1 MRDLEAWL
9 QKLGLSR
16 FAKVFEE
23 NEIDFEA
30 LPYVTENMLTQIGI
44 PIGPRAKLLAGISEL
59 ASLAASAPENRPPEQ
74 VQGESTAMRRHAERR
89 QITVMFCDLVD
100 STKLAERLD
109 PEDFRAVME
118 AYQKACGAII
128 ERYDGHVAQYRGD
141 GIDVYFGWPCAHED
155 AAERAVRAALD
166 IVEAITAIPA
176 PEPMAVRVGISTGI
190 VVVGETR
197 WGDPSTPPGA
207 VGKTLHVAARLQ
219 ALAPPNSVVIAE
231 TTSRL
236 VPGRFDQDDLGPQ
249 TLKGIADQLHAFRVY
264 QVREGS
270 SRFQA
275 DRARII
281 TPLVGRQVELAFL
294 QQRWRDASDG
304 EGQAV
309 FISGVSGIGKSRIVY
324 ELEAR
329 IEREQHFSLTFQC
342 LPHCTQSALFPVI
355 QQIRR
360 FGDLQREDSDEA
372 LLDKLERL
380 LSLATKQVEQAMPFV
395 AEMMSIPIGSRYG
408 APALSAQQMKAQT
421 LFVLVELLLNLSAK
435 RQILCILEDAQW
447 IDPSTQELLDL
458 LVARIEKARILLVV
472 THRREYQVRSLGN
485 VSGLTLTRLKRRDTA
500 EMVRLTFGDR
510 TISTAAMNRIIDET
524 DAIPL
529 FIEELAR
536 GVIESGR
543 AGPLDANAPH
553 TNLPASWSVPESLRD
568 SLAARLER
576 VPKARNVAQTAA
588 VIGREFSYDML
599 LQVTSPA
606 LSNDELDSMLAHLK
620 QHDIVRLIDNKPT
633 VRYEFKHALVRDAA
647 YESLL
652 ISSRREVHSKIAS
665 IIQNDY
671 PEVVAG
677 QPELLAFHYGLA
689 GNPESAVRYW
699 LLGGHRA
706 RSRSANIEATGQYQ
720 RALEF
725 LMSLPDRPERRA
737 MELEIQLSL
746 GLSCIAVRGYSSDD
760 TRKAFERACSLS
772 AELGDPRKELQALFG
787 LWGHCWMRA
796 HHDRAIELA
805 EKLLAKANQVRD
817 LMALILGY
825 RSLGSTL
832 FTLGDFI
839 RAREYLDRAVALGQQ
854 STTGDLFLSYAVD
867 PRIAAQLMLGWDLWI
882 LGYPEQGL
890 RNVLHALSEANR
902 QNEAYTAALAHYVTS
917 TVQLLRG
924 DIQDALVNA
933 DQSLALAKEHRIN
946 LFALY
951 SQFGRGCALA
961 KLGQK
966 EQAIFEIREGI
977 EEARRSNLGYMRGVM
992 LGWLATVQTEAGDPE
1007 GALSTVDEALKQTDD
1022 IAGRAWEAELR
1033 RLRGDILLAA
1043 RPDTEVEAERSY
1055 NDAIMVA
1062 RTQSARS
1069 LELRAA
1075 TSLARFLRAQGRH
1088 DEARALLI
1096 PIFNWFTEG
1105 LDTADLKEAKQLHD
1119 ELNEL
1124 KRRFCNVVPD
1134 SRARSLAGESGN

>member
-9 QKLGLSR
+9 QELGLSR

-30 LPYVTENMLTQIGI
+30 LPYLTENMLAQIGI

-59 ASLAASAPENRPPEQ
+59 ASLTASVAENAPPEQ
-74 VQGESTAMRRHAERR
+74 APGESTAPRRHAERR
-89 QITVMFCDLVD
+89 QITIMFCDLVD
-100 STKLAERLD
+100 STKLAESLD

-128 ERYDGHVAQYRGD
+128 ERYEGHVAQYRGD
-141 GIDVYFGWPCAHED
+141 GIDVYFGWPSARED

-166 IVEAITAIPA
+166 IVEAVTAVHG
-176 PEPMAVRVGISTGI
+176 PEPLAVRVGICTGI
-190 VVVGETR
+190 VVIAETR
-197 WGDPSTPPGA
+197 WGDPSVPPGA
-207 VGKTLHVAARLQ
+207 VGKSLHVAARLQ

-249 TLKGIADQLHAFRVY
+249 TLKGLAEPIRAFRVY
-264 QVREGS
+264 RVREGS

-275 DRARII
+275 DRARIL

-294 QQRWRDASDG
+294 QQRWRDAADG

-329 IEREQHFSLTFQC
+329 IKREQHFSLTFQC

-360 FGDLQREDSDEA
+360 LGDLQREDSNEN
-372 LLDKLERL
+372 LRDKLERL
-380 LSLATKQVEQAMPFV
+380 LSLATEQVERAMPFV
-395 AEMMSIPIGSRYG
+395 VEMMSIPSGSRYG
-408 APALSAQQMKAQT
+408 TPALTAQQLKAQT
-421 LFVLVELLLNLSAK
+421 LLALVELLLSLSAK
-435 RQILCILEDAQW
+435 RPILCLLEDAQW

-458 LVARIEKARILLVV
+458 LVGRIEKARILLVV
-472 THRREYQVRSLGN
+472 TYRPEYQVRSLSN

-500 EMVRLTFGDR
+500 EMVRLMFGES
-510 TISTAAMNRIIDET
+510 TVSTAAMNRIIDET
-524 DAIPL
+524 DSIPL
-529 FIEELAR
+529 FVEELAR

-543 AGPLDANAPH
+543 VGPLDENAPH
-553 TNLPASWSVPESLRD
+553 VDLPASWSVPDSLRD
-568 SLAARLER
+568 SLAARLDR
-576 VPKARNVAQTAA
+576 VPTARNVAQTAA

-599 LQVTSPA
+599 IQVTSPP
-606 LSNDELDSMLAHLK
+606 LSNDELDSTLAHLERY
-620 QHDIVRLIDNKPT
+620 DIVRLLDSKPT
-633 VRYEFKHALVRDAA
+633 LRYEFKHALVRDAA
-647 YESLL
+647 YESFL
-652 ISSRREVHSKIAS
+652 ISSRREVHSRIAS

-671 PEVVAG
+671 PEIVTE
-677 QPELLAFHYGLA
+677 QPELLAFHYSLA
-689 GNPESAVRYW
+689 GNTESAVRYW

-706 RSRSANIEATGQYQ
+706 RSRSANIEAAGQYQ
-720 RALEF
+720 KALELLVSLADTLDRRAL
-725 LMSLPDRPERRA
+725 
-737 MELEIQLSL
+737 ELEIQLSL
-746 GLSCIAVRGYSSDD
+746 GLCFIAVRGYSSDD

-772 AELGDPRKELQALFG
+772 AELDDPQKELQAVFG

-796 HHDRAIELA
+796 YHDRAIELA
-805 EKLLAKANQVRD
+805 EKLLAKADQLRD

-839 RAREYLDRAVALGQQ
+839 RAREYLDRAVALGQE
-854 STTGDLFLSYAVD
+854 STTGDSLLSYAVD

-890 RNVLHALSEANR
+890 RNVLHALSKATR
-902 QNEAYTAALAHYVTS
+902 QNDAYTAALAHYVTS
-917 TVQLLRG
+917 AVQLLRG
-924 DIQDALVNA
+924 DIQDALENA
-933 DQSLALAKEHRIN
+933 DQSLALSKEHRIN

-961 KLGQK
+961 KLGRR
-966 EQAIFEIREGI
+966 EQAIFEIQAGI

-992 LGWLATVQTEAGDPE
+992 LGWLATVQAESGNPEA
-1007 GALSTVDEALKQTDD
+1007 ALLTVDDALRQTDD

-1033 RLRGDILLAA
+1033 RLRGDILLAVG
-1043 RPDTEVEAERSY
+1043 PDMEVEAERGY
-1055 NDAIMVA
+1055 NDAIIVA
-1062 RTQSARS
+1062 RAQSARS

-1088 DEARALLI
+1088 DEARAQLT

-1105 LDTADLKEAKQLHD
+1105 LDTADLKEAKRLHD
-1119 ELNEL
+1119 ELN
-1124 KRRFCNVVPD
+1124 
-1134 SRARSLAGESGN
+1134 